1 VSEWA
6 KKCGGVVKTRL
17 SAVVVR
23 TWGADAREGVG
34 AVGRYVEVAQLDRLE
49 ELALVAVHE
58 DVRALDV
65 AVEDLVAVEVV
76 QPARHLRRI
85 VGDLLGLKRPGVG
98 TPNSHHQLCV
108 CGAAC
113 AVVRT

>member
-1 VSEWA
+1 MGKEVRW
-6 KKCGGVVKTRL
+6 CGEDSTAV
-17 SAVVVR
+17 VVVR

-65 AVEDLVAVEVV
+65 AVEDLVAVEGV
-76 QPARHLRRI
+76 QPARHLRRV
-85 VGDLLGLKRPGVG
+85 VGDLLGLKRPGID
-98 TPNSHHQLCV
+98 TPNSHRQLCE